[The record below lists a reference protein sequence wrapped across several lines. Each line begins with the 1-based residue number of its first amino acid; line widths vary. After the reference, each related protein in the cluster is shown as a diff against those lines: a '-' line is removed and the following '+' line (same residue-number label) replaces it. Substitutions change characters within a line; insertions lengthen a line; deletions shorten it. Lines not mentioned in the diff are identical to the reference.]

1 MSADGKGGLEA
12 ETPRKNVVGLFC
24 GAAFHDARR
33 DAKFGSVRLM
43 GLKEP
48 VFPSGTS
55 KLSPKSVKISQNEPK
70 TGQIARSQI
79 SCAVRL
85 RIRKRTLR
93 PALARLQ
100 SKPQRRDVDSRDRTC
115 MQRHWCVATRRKRAV
130 LCCAAWCRGFLI
142 NKRRAAVVDCS
153 IFANSRHGPGA
164 LRPFARAL
172 RNRGAQTWPFSRDRN
187 QRHALRFF
195 LFCRGVRD

>member
-1 MSADGKGGLEA
+1 MNGLLLGHA
-12 ETPRKNVVGLFC
+12 TGVWSCVSSLSSCLAP
-24 GAAFHDARR
+24 A
-33 DAKFGSVRLM
+33 
-43 GLKEP
+43 
-48 VFPSGTS
+48 PS
-55 KLSPKSVKISQNEPK
+55 I
-70 TGQIARSQI
+70 
-79 SCAVRL
+79 
-85 RIRKRTLR
+85 
-93 PALARLQ
+93 ARLQ

-195 LFCRGVRD
+195 LLPGRKGLAPALEHAAAIPPARLFAVFVVNSLINYLFL